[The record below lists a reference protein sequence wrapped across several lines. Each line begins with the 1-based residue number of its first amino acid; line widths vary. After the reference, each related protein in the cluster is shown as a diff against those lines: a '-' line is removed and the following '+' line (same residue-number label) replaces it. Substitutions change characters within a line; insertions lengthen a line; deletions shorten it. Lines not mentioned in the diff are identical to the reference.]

1 MAQPESQAFLR
12 ELDKQPWTAADS
24 RSEADTGGAKLR
36 SNLAASV
43 YSRAERDRPTDR
55 ADGRVNA
62 GADGKVNAGAFINHA
77 VIGLIFLKSVS
88 DSFAR
93 RQAEIRGPKSACI
106 LSPKGCGKAPSDECM
121 AVIRAELEERDDGIE
136 MNVFRVPALGAVED
150 HAGFRQAPRR
160 DRRPGG
166 GKLEIAIHANLKALN
181 FKP

>member
-24 RSEADTGGAKLR
+24 RSEADPGGAKLR
-36 SNLAASV
+36 SNFAAAAD
-43 YSRAERDRPTDR
+43 SRAERDRPVDR

-62 GADGKVNAGAFINHA
+62 GPFINRA

-93 RQAEIRGPKSACI
+93 RQAEIRGPKSAYI
-106 LSPKGCGKAPSDECM
+106 LSPEGCSKAPSDEYM
-121 AVIRAELEERDDGIE
+121 AAIRAELEELDDGIE
-136 MNVFRVPALGAVED
+136 MNVFRVPALGALED
-150 HAGFRQAPRR
+150 LAGLRHAPRR
-160 DRRPGG
+160 DRRAGG